1 MSRSRRRRVMTR
13 WRGASDSDPRR
24 LVRMTAGQEASES
37 SHAIR
42 ERVRTTA
49 KLYEPMQRFLGLGEF
64 HAEAPRIELRR
75 VNAILRLLPSPC
87 TSTEDHK
94 SNKMSD
100 YSSDSASS
108 KPANERLDV
117 PTLPPPS
124 SRFVLPPPPSDLL
137 NRLQAFLPQIRDAN
151 ALLEQQQAA
160 QPEGTQIEEPVVME
174 ELSDSSSSD
183 DDDDDE
189 EEEGHSDSDDD
200 SSNEASSSGADG
212 ESAGNVGAD
221 ESLQDASSNEDVE
234 QGSLARLMDISSR
247 PKVGKKKLLVQEQLA
262 STETKEVAEGE
273 AMQAE

>member
-1 MSRSRRRRVMTR
+1 
-13 WRGASDSDPRR
+13 
-24 LVRMTAGQEASES
+24 
-37 SHAIR
+37 
-42 ERVRTTA
+42 
-49 KLYEPMQRFLGLGEF
+49 MQRFLGLGEF